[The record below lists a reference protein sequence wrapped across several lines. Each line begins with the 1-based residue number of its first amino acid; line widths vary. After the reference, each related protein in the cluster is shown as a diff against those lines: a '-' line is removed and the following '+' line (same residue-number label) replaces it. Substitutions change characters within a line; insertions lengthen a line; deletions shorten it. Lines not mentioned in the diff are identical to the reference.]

1 MFDKIKAIIAS
12 ELGVEESKI
21 VMEAR
26 LSEDLGADSL
36 DAVELIMAIEDE
48 FGIEVNDEAAQK
60 IHQVKDIVEYV
71 EKVVK

>member
-1 MFDKIKAIIAS
+1 
-12 ELGVEESKI
+12 
-21 VMEAR
+21 
-26 LSEDLGADSL
+26 
-36 DAVELIMAIEDE
+36 MAIEDE